1 MGWNKKCLCCLLG
14 VVLALLFSAHAWAA
28 PTAGVEGEADVVI
41 SHCEATCST
50 GAWAQAIPVG
60 EDSLQ
65 MQARLDRPGAWA
77 SFSFTVEN
85 RGSAGAVLSDVLQTD
100 ETPEGIQVS
109 FGISNADAG
118 ETLAP
123 GERCTV
129 SVVVQVDPQMTGAR
143 LETGGDFS
151 LVLVYRASGE
161 HSPATGDGF
170 PLWPTIAM
178 AGAGLSL
185 PVLLWLRRR
194 EKRHEA

>member
-14 VVLALLFSAHAWAA
+14 VVLALLLSPRAWAA
-28 PTAGVEGEADVVI
+28 TAGVKGEADVVI
-41 SHCEATCST
+41 SHCEAACST
-50 GAWAQAIPVG
+50 GAWAQAVPLG

-100 ETPEGIQVS
+100 ETPEDIQVS
-109 FGISNADAG
+109 FGISNGDAG

-129 SVVVQVDPQMTGAR
+129 SVVVQADPQMTGTR
-143 LETGGDFS
+143 LEAGGDFS
-151 LVLVYRASGE
+151 LVLVYRAGGE
-161 HSPATGDGF
+161 HSPATGDSF
-170 PLWPTIAM
+170 PLWPAAAM
-178 AGAGLSL
+178 AGAGLGL

-194 EKRHEA
+194 ENRHEA